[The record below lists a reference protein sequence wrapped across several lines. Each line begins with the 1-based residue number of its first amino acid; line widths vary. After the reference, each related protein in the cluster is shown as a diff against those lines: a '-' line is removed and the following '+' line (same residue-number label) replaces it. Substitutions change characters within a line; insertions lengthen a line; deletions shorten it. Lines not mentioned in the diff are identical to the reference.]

1 MKIFCYYD
9 ITERRAL
16 ENYLKDDLSGNK
28 PALRQALKIIEAV
41 KKSGD
46 KAVFSFSRQFDNFK
60 ANRNNLRVKEIE
72 ITSAYRNTPKT
83 IITALKTAKR
93 NIEKYHLLQQDTG
106 YKVTTAH
113 GKFAMKIIPLASA
126 GLYIP
131 GGKACYPSS
140 VLMNAIPAKIAGVS
154 RIVICTPAVNGKVSQ
169 VILAAAKICG
179 VTEIYKIGGA
189 QAIAAM
195 AYGTETVIP
204 VDKITGPGNSYVSA
218 AKQLVFGKVGIDSL
232 AGPSEVLIVAT
243 NGDNADYV
251 AADMLAQSEHDEEA
265 RCILVTDSMIFA
277 GKVMLAI
284 FREKDSLSRNQIITR
299 ALKNS
304 LIVIVDNLKDAV
316 KISNF
321 VAPEHLVLLAKKA
334 AKNAKA
340 YTNAGAVFLGENSA
354 VALGDYIAGTNHV
367 LPTNGSSRYSSPLGV
382 YDFIKRQ
389 STAEI
394 SKKGITELASK
405 LKTLAL
411 AEGLEAHYK
420 SVYKRL
426 GK

>member
-1 MKIFCYYD
+1 
-9 ITERRAL
+9 
-16 ENYLKDDLSGNK
+16 
-28 PALRQALKIIEAV
+28 
-41 KKSGD
+41 
-46 KAVFSFSRQFDNFK
+46 
-60 ANRNNLRVKEIE
+60 
-72 ITSAYRNTPKT
+72 
-83 IITALKTAKR
+83 
-93 NIEKYHLLQQDTG
+93 
-106 YKVTTAH
+106 
-113 GKFAMKIIPLASA
+113 
-126 GLYIP
+126 
-131 GGKACYPSS
+131 
-140 VLMNAIPAKIAGVS
+140 
-154 RIVICTPAVNGKVSQ
+154 
-169 VILAAAKICG
+169 
-179 VTEIYKIGGA
+179 
-189 QAIAAM
+189 
-195 AYGTETVIP
+195 
-204 VDKITGPGNSYVSA
+204 
-218 AKQLVFGKVGIDSL
+218 
-232 AGPSEVLIVAT
+232 
-243 NGDNADYV
+243 
-251 AADMLAQSEHDEEA
+251 
-265 RCILVTDSMIFA
+265 
-277 GKVMLAI
+277 MLAI

-389 STAEI
+389 STTEI

-426 GK
+426 EK

>member
-1 MKIFCYYD
+1 
-9 ITERRAL
+9 
-16 ENYLKDDLSGNK
+16 
-28 PALRQALKIIEAV
+28 
-41 KKSGD
+41 
-46 KAVFSFSRQFDNFK
+46 
-60 ANRNNLRVKEIE
+60 
-72 ITSAYRNTPKT
+72 
-83 IITALKTAKR
+83 LKTAKR

-426 GK
+426 EK